1 MRKSQGVTKPT
12 GAMKVKG
19 TGQPSLRQDPGLEW
33 SGALPA
39 RHNAGKQEVDC
50 SERGGGLDP
59 DYRGP
64 PVVAWRAEAS

>member
-19 TGQPSLRQDPGLEW
+19 TGQPSLRQDPGLQW

-39 RHNAGKQEVDC
+39 RHNAGKQEVDWC
-50 SERGGGLDP
+50 QRAGGLDP
-59 DYRGP
+59 VRGIP
-64 PVVAWRAEAS
+64 P